1 MSNKRFD
8 TLKVKEGVYVP
19 EIGKQYPV
27 DGPDRSLLH
36 PVYIHNI
43 VFDENYPYLDDSLKY
58 RINNWVGYYLFLYPI
73 VMTFNNIRNGVRVKG
88 REILKKYKE
97 QLKGGAITI
106 ANHCNRLD
114 APCVLRAVRANRF
127 TRIPMYAPNFNT
139 KDHWY
144 MWAVGGIPIPD
155 TGFDAMKKFYEAFDE
170 FNRRGWWFHIFP
182 EAARWD
188 GYKPLRPFQKGAFTM
203 AYKYDKPLLPCVI
216 NYRPRT
222 GIYRLFGSQDQPL
235 LTVKI
240 GEPVFPD
247 RTKSRKQEVERMREE
262 CHLQM
267 QRMAGIVR
275 NTWPVVPESETN
287 IKSETI

>member
-1 MSNKRFD
+1 MNIRYDDLIVEK
-8 TLKVKEGVYVP
+8 GVYVP
-19 EIGKQYPV
+19 EIGKTYPEQ
-27 DGPDRSLLH
+27 GPDKSQLK
-36 PVYIHNI
+36 PVYIDNI
-43 VFDENYPYLDDSLKY
+43 VFDENYPYLDDSFRFKL
-58 RINNWVGYYLFLYPI
+58 NNWVGYYLFLYPI
-73 VMTFNNIRNGVRVKG
+73 VFAVNKIKNGLRIEG
-88 REILKKYKE
+88 RENLKKWKKA
-97 QLKGGAITI
+97 LNKKGAITI
-106 ANHCNRLD
+106 SNHCNRLD
-114 APCVLRAVRANRF
+114 APAVLNAVWGNRH

-188 GYKPLRPFQKGAFTM
+188 GYKPLRPFQRGAFTM

-287 IKSETI
+287 LRSETI